1 MDEKTE
7 ELRDIFID
15 ATGSDTVTERQEESR
30 GSLTRDGADVE
41 GRLRELI
48 DAMTDRYAFD
58 SDLDEEALLTVVRAF
73 YDGADDAAIAE
84 DLGIDE
90 DGVLTARLDL
100 HLVRESDCDAP
111 FEFDALQRLVVE
123 GADVQE
129 MAAALDADRETV
141 AHVRRVAETEVEAT
155 RANDRFRDEFAE
167 LLTDSDL
174 SARLAREAREDG
186 LEEATE
192 DIETDVSF

>member
-15 ATGSDTVTERQEESR
+15 TTGSDTVTERQEESR
-30 GSLTRDGADVE
+30 GSLTRDGDDVE

-58 SDLDEEALLTVVRAF
+58 SNLDEEGLLTVVRAF
-73 YDGADDAAIAE
+73 YDGADDETIADE
-84 DLGIDE
+84 LGVDE
-90 DGVLTARLDL
+90 GEVATARLDL

-111 FEFDALQRLVVE
+111 FDFDALQRLVAD
-123 GADVQE
+123 GADVE
-129 MAAALDADRETV
+129 AMVAELDADRETV
-141 AHVRRVAETEVEAT
+141 DRYRRVAETEAEAT

-174 SARLAREAREDG
+174 SGRLARDAREDG

>member
-15 ATGSDTVTERQEESR
+15 TTGSDTVTESQEESP
-30 GSLTRDGADVE
+30 GSLTRDGDDVE
-41 GRLRELI
+41 GRLRELV

-58 SDLDEEALLTVVRAF
+58 SHLDEEGLLTVVRAF
-73 YDGADDAAIAE
+73 YGGADDETIADE
-84 DLGIDE
+84 LGVDE
-90 DGVLTARLDL
+90 DEVVAARLDL
-100 HLVRESDCDAP
+100 HLVRESDRAAP
-111 FEFDALQRLVVE
+111 FDFDALQRLVVD
-123 GADVQE
+123 GADVEE
-129 MAAALDADRETV
+129 MVAELDADRETV
-141 AHVRRVAETEVEAT
+141 AHYRRVAETEAEAT

-174 SARLAREAREDG
+174 SGRLASDAREDG